1 MVGTAWLADQ
11 DGAGDHLTMQNRYVG
26 DIGDYLKLGILR
38 ALSPG
43 YRLGVAWWLFPYE
56 AHNGDGR
63 HIGYLNHPEQWRHF
77 DPDLFDILVDVVS
90 SGQRNLRA
98 LEASDIL
105 PGAIFAGEVIP
116 SDGPLAQRQQ
126 VRHEWFVRM
135 KDSLTEADLLFVDP
149 DNGLEPAGYSHG
161 SAKAGKSV
169 LLSELHELA
178 RPGRWLIVYHHHS
191 RRKGGHQCEIVY
203 WAERLRATGFATV
216 DALRARPHS
225 PRVYFLLNAPPDV
238 RRRAEQISLNWQG
251 WITWHPDNSIGRGG
265 TLAAEPRPQQVAM
278 PAANLW
284 STSSGASMSSPQAS
298 GKPHRRGAGITTK
311 VGYANR
317 NGQEVIR
324 PTGNPGTDRGQYVYV
339 LRCQACGHEYGAN
352 GSDIWLRRCPAHD
365 RGAPGLPF

>member
-1 MVGTAWLADQ
+1 
-11 DGAGDHLTMQNRYVG
+11 MQNRYVG

-43 YRLGVAWWLFPYE
+43 YRLGVAWWLFPDE

-105 PGAIFAGEVIP
+105 PGAIFAGEVIR

-126 VRHEWFVRM
+126 VRREWFVRM
-135 KDSLTEADLLFVDP
+135 KDSITEADLLFVDP

-178 RPGRWLIVYHHHS
+178 RPGRCLIVYHHHS
-191 RRKGGHQCEIVY
+191 RRKGGHQCENRV
-203 WAERLRATGFATV
+203 LGRA
-216 DALRARPHS
+216 
-225 PRVYFLLNAPPDV
+225 
-238 RRRAEQISLNWQG
+238 
-251 WITWHPDNSIGRGG
+251 
-265 TLAAEPRPQQVAM
+265 
-278 PAANLW
+278 
-284 STSSGASMSSPQAS
+284 AS
-298 GKPHRRGAGITTK
+298 GDRIRYGGRPAGQTVLSSRVFSPKCAARCSTPSRSDFAQLAGID
-311 VGYANR
+311 YMASR
-317 NGQEVIR
+317 QIHR
-324 PTGNPGTDRGQYVYV
+324 
-339 LRCQACGHEYGAN
+339 
-352 GSDIWLRRCPAHD
+352 WRR
-365 RGAPGLPF
+365 

>member
-1 MVGTAWLADQ
+1 MAIP
-11 DGAGDHLTMQNRYVG
+11 H
-26 DIGDYLKLGILR
+26 
-38 ALSPG
+38 
-43 YRLGVAWWLFPYE
+43 E

-216 DALRARPHS
+216 DALRASRTLLAVFS
-225 PRVYFLLNAPPDV
+225 PKRAA
-238 RRRAEQISLNWQG
+238 RRSTPGRADIAQ
-251 WITWHPDNSIGRGG
+251 
-265 TLAAEPRPQQVAM
+265 LAGM
-278 PAANLW
+278 DYM
-284 STSSGASMSSPQAS
+284 ASRQL
-298 GKPHRRGAGITTK
+298 HR
-311 VGYANR
+311 
-317 NGQEVIR
+317 
-324 PTGNPGTDRGQYVYV
+324 
-339 LRCQACGHEYGAN
+339 
-352 GSDIWLRRCPAHD
+352 
-365 RGAPGLPF
+365 